1 VKPGLGAELWRSLAG
16 VVARQG
22 DVAATAERE
31 LCAAEQ
37 SGGVLGL
44 VAARCWMGEAQ
55 GGRGGLKEGRRRS
68 RVHAPDRD
76 PGEIPGR

>member
-1 VKPGLGAELWRSLAG
+1 MKPGLGAELWRSLAG
-16 VVARQG
+16 VVAWQG

-44 VAARCWMGEAQ
+44 MAARCWMGEAQ
-55 GGRGGLKEGRRRS
+55 GGSWGFKGG
-68 RVHAPDRD
+68 AP
-76 PGEIPGR
+76 

>member
-1 VKPGLGAELWRSLAG
+1 MKPGLGAELWRSLAG

-37 SGGVLGL
+37 SGGVLGS
-44 VAARCWMGEAQ
+44 VAVRCWMGEAQ

-76 PGEIPGR
+76 PGGIHDR